1 MHVQGKPCPP
11 AAPTPPTVAGPS
23 RHHVGAS
30 SSSTPTD
37 DTTARW
43 GTRDVKPPSFE
54 LAPCLPEPLPLDRVC
69 VDLNPAYGRK
79 LHPQPDVEGDVE
91 ALWAD
96 VVAKVPG
103 TFNGLKFR

>member
-1 MHVQGKPCPP
+1 
-11 AAPTPPTVAGPS
+11 
-23 RHHVGAS
+23 
-30 SSSTPTD
+30 
-37 DTTARW
+37 
-43 GTRDVKPPSFE
+43 
-54 LAPCLPEPLPLDRVC
+54 VC